1 MRNSRVWYAAVWYD
15 MVGYAMWVSG
25 PPRLPFKPHP
35 TIMIHPGQQKC
46 MECVKRF
53 WNVEEMPPQ
62 DHKLSYL
69 LQQASVFDVISQSY
83 HLPVRPAMD
92 KCPEELLISTTL
104 HFKILLNFK
113 SLTNIDCKTRS
124 LLFSKAAVAKGVQL

>member
-1 MRNSRVWYAAVWYD
+1 MR
-15 MVGYAMWVSG
+15 
-25 PPRLPFKPHP
+25 KK
-35 TIMIHPGQQKC
+35 IK
-46 MECVKRF
+46 
-53 WNVEEMPPQ
+53 NVEEMPPQ

-92 KCPEELLISTTL
+92 ICPEELLISTTSYY
-104 HFKILLNFK
+104 KILLNFK
-113 SLTNIDCKTRS
+113 GLPSIDCKTRS

>member
-1 MRNSRVWYAAVWYD
+1 MGLSMACGCPYD

-35 TIMIHPGQQKC
+35 TIMIHPGHEKC

-69 LQQASVFDVISQSY
+69 LQQASVFDIISQSY
-83 HLPVRPAMD
+83 YLPVRPAMD

-104 HFKILLNFK
+104 YYKILLSFK
-113 SLTNIDCKTRS
+113 SLTSINCKTRS

>member
-1 MRNSRVWYAAVWYD
+1 MGLSMAFGCSYD

-62 DHKLSYL
+62 DHKLSHL